1 MIGFQKR
8 TRDGGEIFSI
18 ILLRLN
24 LQCTTSWRFSLDM
37 FSLFFVHCPK
47 VISCIFLD
55 EEVSLQL
62 YYVLSLCARG
72 ADDSGPGRGF
82 LLKLQA
88 PSAFIRTSS
97 VKHELKEL

>member
-1 MIGFQKR
+1 MRKLV
-8 TRDGGEIFSI
+8 FSS
-18 ILLRLN
+18 
-24 LQCTTSWRFSLDM
+24 T
-37 FSLFFVHCPK
+37 
-47 VISCIFLD
+47 ISCIFLD

-97 VKHELKEL
+97 GKHELKARLERLGLRKVL